1 MPRGSGWR
9 GLEEHGVAF
18 AQRLEGTLY
27 CHSMVEHLMQG
38 DKESMLAQVSLILQV
53 IHVNMVASPIITS
66 QRPQLQV
73 LLINKPWKRW
83 LHELCWATLKPPH
96 RVWLRQ
102 KLGFGVG
109 FGNIPHM
116 LLIVRS
122 MLATGPVASGLL
134 GVRGE
139 PCLNRTYACA

>member
-1 MPRGSGWR
+1 MEGVGRAWCGICSASG
-9 GLEEHGVAF
+9 GDFLLSLHGRAHHAGRQRKHASSAF
-18 AQRLEGTLY
+18 FF
-27 CHSMVEHLMQG
+27 
-38 DKESMLAQVSLILQV
+38 LQV
-53 IHVNMVASPIITS
+53 IHVNMVAPPIITS
-66 QRPQLQV
+66 QRPQLQA
-73 LLINKPWKRW
+73 LLINKSWKCW
-83 LHELCWATLKPPH
+83 IYEVCWATLKPPH

-122 MLATGPVASGLL
+122 MLATGPVSSGLL